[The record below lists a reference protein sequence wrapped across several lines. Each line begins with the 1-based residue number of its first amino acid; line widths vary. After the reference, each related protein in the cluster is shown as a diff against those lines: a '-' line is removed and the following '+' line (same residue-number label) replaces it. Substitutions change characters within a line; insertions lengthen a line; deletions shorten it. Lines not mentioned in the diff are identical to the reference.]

1 MSDRTA
7 APPAPAF
14 APLRALAWLG
24 RLVRARVR
32 FLLALAALAFGV
44 LKEVPR
50 YRSWRRT
57 VRSEFFRALT
67 LAVGG
72 GFTTTVVTA
81 VMLGLAAV
89 YQALYW
95 LTVAGQENLIGTL
108 LVAVVIREVAP
119 VLIGL
124 ILFGRGGLVV
134 LSELGSLRATG
145 TAGALEAMGIDPF
158 LILVMPRAVAFAVAA
173 FSLGM
178 VFVFVAFAT
187 GFMFSQMLATQPISF
202 LGFLDGILRAM
213 RVTDFAIFP
222 AKLLLIGL
230 LVALVPALS
239 AMEDIEQGWRELLPI
254 GFIRTIL
261 AILIASGALSLA
273 I

>member
-1 MSDRTA
+1 MSGRTGA
-7 APPAPAF
+7 APSPALVPV
-14 APLRALAWLG
+14 RALAWLG
-24 RLVRARVR
+24 RIARARVR

-44 LKEVPR
+44 LREVLR
-50 YRSWRRT
+50 FRSWRRT

-67 LAVGG
+67 LAVAGG
-72 GFTTTVVTA
+72 LTTVLVTA

-108 LVAVVIREVAP
+108 MVAVVIREVAP

-124 ILFGRGGLVV
+124 ILLGRGGLVV

-145 TAGALEAMGIDPF
+145 TVGALNAMGIDPF
-158 LILVMPRAVAFAVAA
+158 LLLVMPRAVAFAVAA

-178 VFVFVAFAT
+178 IFVFVAFAT
-187 GFMFSQMLATQPISF
+187 GFAFSQMLATQPISF

-213 RVTDFAIFP
+213 RATDFAIFP
-222 AKLLLIGL
+222 AKLLLIGM

-239 AMEDIEQGWRELLPI
+239 ALEDIEQGWRELLPL

-261 AILIASGALSLA
+261 AILITSGALSLA